1 METSPLNV
9 GDLVQLSDFF
19 GVVIKIENGRI
30 TVDGERVSQH
40 IKHYTVT
47 WFNTELSFTYPHSDI
62 NDVIFKV

>member
-1 METSPLNV
+1 METTPLNV

-30 TVDGERVSQH
+30 NFGERISQH

-47 WFNTELSFTYPHSDI
+47 WFNTGLTFTYPHSDI